1 MKKTKAK
8 KILIEENKSEIF
20 TNIRKSASGITLLA
34 LVVTIIVLL
43 ILASISIATLSGDN
57 GVIENAIWGS
67 FGTEMKDLSEQIEI
81 EELRDSAKTLN
92 GEGTRKN
99 IYNPCESRKVAQKLK
114 NGDIICQRLYA
125 K

>member
-43 ILASISIATLSGDN
+43 ILASI
-57 GVIENAIWGS
+57 
-67 FGTEMKDLSEQIEI
+67 
-81 EELRDSAKTLN
+81 
-92 GEGTRKN
+92 
-99 IYNPCESRKVAQKLK
+99 
-114 NGDIICQRLYA
+114 
-125 K
+125 

>member
-1 MKKTKAK
+1 
-8 KILIEENKSEIF
+8 
-20 TNIRKSASGITLLA
+20 
-34 LVVTIIVLL
+34 
-43 ILASISIATLSGDN
+43 
-57 GVIENAIWGS
+57 
-67 FGTEMKDLSEQIEI
+67 MKDLSEQIEI

-99 IYNPCESRKVAQKLK
+99 IYNSCESRKVAQKLK

>member
-57 GVIENAIWGS
+57 GNVKFIL
-67 FGTEMKDLSEQIEI
+67 M
-81 EELRDSAKTLN
+81 
-92 GEGTRKN
+92 
-99 IYNPCESRKVAQKLK
+99 
-114 NGDIICQRLYA
+114 
-125 K
+125 